1 LDSRSQEIS
10 VESKYICQFV
20 TECNWNGTCIVIY
33 FLRDSNARHGRPEV
47 NTDRIKGKWLQLKGD
62 IRHRWGRLAGDEMDD
77 VRGDAEKFIWKLQE
91 RYGYSRDP
99 GRDLDEFVNSGDIR
113 SKSKR

>member
-1 LDSRSQEIS
+1 
-10 VESKYICQFV
+10 
-20 TECNWNGTCIVIY
+20 
-33 FLRDSNARHGRPEV
+33 
-47 NTDRIKGKWLQLKGD
+47 
-62 IRHRWGRLAGDEMDD
+62 MDD

-99 GRDLDEFVNSGDIR
+99 GRELDEFVNSGDIR